1 MLVRHKN
8 YLLIFERIPYSIEC
22 PYFPFRLYIGDDT
35 CFFFLPFGLCQH
47 GTWKTMP
54 FIIIRF
60 VRAPATTH
68 AWKTSLKREE
78 ENILWQLGQSLLKRW
93 EEEEERGEKWLKVGT
108 MLAGCTYL
116 GKVQLNPMK
125 WLESCMRQM
134 NTYFGQFH
142 DLTFNL
148 ICNLR

>member
-1 MLVRHKN
+1 MK
-8 YLLIFERIPYSIEC
+8 
-22 PYFPFRLYIGDDT
+22 
-35 CFFFLPFGLCQH
+35 LPFGFSDGFHILLNVYIFPSDSIL
-47 GTWKTMP
+47 GTRLFLFSSFWTVSTWNMKNNA
-54 FIIIRF
+54 IYHHSIRSGASHHSCLKNITKKRRGKHF
-60 VRAPATTH
+60 VTIRSISF
-68 AWKTSLKREE
+68 K
-78 ENILWQLGQSLLKRW
+78 
-93 EEEEERGEKWLKVGT
+93 KVGGGGRKRRKMT
-108 MLAGCTYL
+108 ESWNDVGWLYL

>member
-1 MLVRHKN
+1 MKLPFDFRMDS
-8 YLLIFERIPYSIEC
+8 IFYWMSIFSLQTLYWER
-22 PYFPFRLYIGDDT
+22 D

-134 NTYFGQFH
+134 NRYFGQFH